1 MHETVVDGI
10 DYGPLAGLIG
20 VWNGNSGMDIAPEPD
35 ADEHNPYYETITYEA
50 AGDVTNAEE
59 QTLSIVRYHQVV
71 KRQSND
77 KVFHDQVG
85 YWLWDP
91 ATGTVIQTLT
101 IPRAVTLLAGGS
113 ASEEGDEV
121 ILEVAASVD
130 DPDWTIAQAPFMRS
144 KATTTG
150 YQMRMSICGDTMR
163 YKQTT
168 VLEIYG
174 KHDYPHTDE
183 NSLTRQ

>member
-1 MHETVVDGI
+1 MSNTIVEGI
-10 DYGPLAGLIG
+10 EYGPLACLIG
-20 VWNGNSGMDIAPEPD
+20 VWKGDSGMDIAPEPD

-59 QTLSIVRYHQVV
+59 QTLSIVRYHQEV
-71 KRQSND
+71 KRQSNH
-77 KVFHDQVG
+77 KVFHDQIG

-91 ATGTVIQTLT
+91 ATETVIQTLT

-113 ASEEGDEV
+113 ASEAGDEIV
-121 ILEVAASVD
+121 LEVAAAVD
-130 DPDWTIAQAPFMRS
+130 DANWTIAQAPFMRS

-150 YQMRMSICGDTMR
+150 YQLHMSISGNTMR
-163 YKQTT
+163 YSQTT